1 MSTDVLDVSR
11 RSHSHRAG
19 LHPPASKSPPSLR
32 TFANIR
38 RCDSLPTQSPQIRHP
53 PLARTRAPART
64 CRCQLCQLPRAAR
77 TVAV

>member
-38 RCDSLPTQSPQIRHP
+38 RCDSLPTQSRQIRHP
-53 PLARTRAPART
+53 PRAYARARAHMSVPTLPTSARCAN
-64 CRCQLCQLPRAAR
+64 CRR
-77 TVAV
+77 

>member
-53 PLARTRAPART
+53 PSRVRAR
-64 CRCQLCQLPRAAR
+64 PRAHVGANFANFR
-77 TVAV
+77 ALRELSP